1 MSFSVQNISYQYS
14 EDSPKVL
21 QNVSFEVAPGEVTA
35 IVGPSGCGK
44 STLVS
49 VLSGVIPT
57 LMPHGVFS
65 GAIDIAPDVII
76 SVVSQSPENQLFG
89 YGVEDAIAF
98 GIENMGLD
106 NAEIVE
112 RVEYVL
118 DLLNIQHL
126 RRRSVATLSGGQ
138 RQAVCIASVLAM
150 RPDVLIMDEPVSSL
164 DPNGKKMVQ
173 SILNALRA
181 TGQTTVIIDNNLDW
195 FADIVDHVVGMVAG
209 EVVYDGNRDN
219 LFADFVIQERLSVSL
234 PQEVEIYRELS
245 HIVPGVNRFATLRQ
259 AGKEIERLLGA
270 TSQAAAASETEAAA
284 NEADEADKSFN
295 DDTAGKSEV
304 ILTAEGLSK
313 TFGDGFH
320 ALINVDAGFNKGKVI
335 AILGQ
340 NGSGKTTLVKHLN
353 GLYRPTAGTIKYRN
367 ESTAGKSVAQ
377 ISRDIILVFQNP
389 ELMLFEETVL
399 SELTFCARAQ
409 GIEFKEEEALR
420 VLEQYDLLD
429 QKDEFPVN
437 LSMGRKHLLTILSVL
452 FSSAE
457 VIILDEPT
465 LGMDNYLKTQL
476 EQIIAQLKANGK
488 TVIIISHEIP
498 LVYKIA
504 DELLILSDGVKL
516 AQGSKHKLAARADI
530 FEQTN
535 LSLPPVVQLSQQFG
549 FTNVCCCVD
558 DLVAEIASRVSA
570 SGGVAAVQAGGK
582 S

>member
-14 EDSPKVL
+14 DDTPQVL

-65 GAIDIAPDVII
+65 GAIDIAPEVII

-195 FADIVDHVVGMVAG
+195 FSDIVDHIVGMVAG
-209 EVVYDGNRDN
+209 EVVYDGNRDD
-219 LFADFVIQERLSVSL
+219 LFADFAIQEQLSVSL

-245 HIVPGVNRFATLRQ
+245 YVIPGVNRFATLRQ
-259 AGKEIERLLGA
+259 AGKEIERLLGENV
-270 TSQAAAASETEAAA
+270 QVAAASETEAAA
-284 NEADEADKSFN
+284 IETGKAFN
-295 DDTAGKSEV
+295 DGTAEKSEV
-304 ILTAEGLSK
+304 ILTAEGVSK

-320 ALINVDAGFNKGKVI
+320 ALINVDAGFSKGKVI

-409 GIEFKEEEALR
+409 GIEFKEEDALK